1 MYTQIKKWGNSN
13 AVRIPKE
20 LLDNLGLKEND
31 KIEIKIEDNK
41 LIIEPVYKHKTLD
54 ERISEYKGEY
64 NYGEWDTG
72 KPKGNEVL

>member
-20 LLDNLGLKEND
+20 LLDTLGLKEND
-31 KIEIKIEDNK
+31 KIEIRIENSK
-41 LIIEPVYKHKTLD
+41 LIIEPIYKHRSLK
-54 ERISEYKGEY
+54 ERIAEYDGEY

-72 KPKGNEVL
+72 IPKGNEVL

>member
-20 LLDNLGLKEND
+20 LLDTLGLKEND
-31 KIEIKIEDNK
+31 KIEIRIENSK
-41 LIIEPVYKHKTLD
+41 LIIEPIYKHRSLK
-54 ERISEYKGEY
+54 ERIAEYDGEY

-72 KPKGNEVL
+72 RPKGNEVL

>member
-20 LLDNLGLKEND
+20 LLDTLGLKEND
-31 KIEIKIEDNK
+31 KIEIRIENSK
-41 LIIEPVYKHKTLD
+41 LIIEPIYKHRSLE
-54 ERISEYKGEY
+54 ERIAEFDGEY

-72 KPKGNEVL
+72 SPKGNEVL

>member
-20 LLDNLGLKEND
+20 LLDTLGLKEND
-31 KIEIKIEDNK
+31 KIEIRIENSK
-41 LIIEPVYKHKTLD
+41 LIIEPIYKHRSLK
-54 ERISEYKGEY
+54 ERTAEYDGEY

-72 KPKGNEVL
+72 RPKGNEVL

>member
-20 LLDNLGLKEND
+20 LLDTLGLKEND
-31 KIEIKIEDNK
+31 KIEIRIENGK
-41 LIIEPVYKHKTLD
+41 LIIEPIYKHRSLE
-54 ERISEYKGEY
+54 ERIAEYDGEY

-72 KPKGNEVL
+72 RSKGNEVL